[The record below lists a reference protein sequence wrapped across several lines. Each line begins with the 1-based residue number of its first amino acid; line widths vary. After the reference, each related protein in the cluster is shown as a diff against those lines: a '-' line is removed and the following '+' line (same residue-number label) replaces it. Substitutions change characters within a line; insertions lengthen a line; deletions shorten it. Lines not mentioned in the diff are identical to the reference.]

1 MTLGSKS
8 PSIYYSAGE
17 PTGLL
22 LNETDR
28 GHSKPGRSRNRKV
41 DRLKVLE
48 VLRSPPVSLS
58 KGPKS
63 RLEAL
68 AQRVHS
74 STVTDEAVPLAQ
86 SQKPEQPADEAG
98 RRGGL
103 AAVGRWALTAGRI
116 NLMKPQ
122 TGGHDDGRDR

>member
-1 MTLGSKS
+1 M
-8 PSIYYSAGE
+8 
-17 PTGLL
+17 L
-22 LNETDR
+22 LNEIDR

-74 STVTDEAVPLAQ
+74 SAVTDEAVPLAPGALAVEVDQDGQ
-86 SQKPEQPADEAG
+86 SARPFLSSSGAPPLD
-98 RRGGL
+98 GL
-103 AAVGRWALTAGRI
+103 W
-116 NLMKPQ
+116 
-122 TGGHDDGRDR
+122 